1 MAITDAALTR
11 FIHSFAHHTATRNLP
26 AIVEHFADTFLAAG
40 PTGANCVRAANFALA
55 LPRRADLFASLGC
68 EPAELIHVQPFPIDD
83 RYALVRTTWRFT
95 FRRNTGETDSVDS
108 VSLFLVDTDGDAIRI
123 LAYISPQDI
132 LETIRRRGTF
142 A

>member
-1 MAITDAALTR
+1 MTTANDALTR
-11 FIHSFAHHTATRNLP
+11 FIHSFAQHSATRNLP
-26 AIVEHFADTFLAAG
+26 AIVDQFADTFLAAG
-40 PTGANCVRAANFALA
+40 PAGAHCVRAANFALA

-108 VSLFLVDTDGDAIRI
+108 VSLFLVDTGGDALRI
-123 LAYISPQDI
+123 LAYIRSRDI
-132 LETIRRRGTF
+132 LETIRRRGTS